1 MSNFSVPSPP
11 PGVRAFDSVLVEYR
25 TVHRQPRVVF
35 DDLAR
40 EAFEAAAQM
49 TNVLLV
55 VGAGEDAPSD
65 EPSPVVCTLN
75 PTVPGSYVLRYEIR
89 ETPEPEA
96 PGRTRSF
103 LRPQPRAARD
113 TTPEVDAVL
122 QEALISGNR
131 ETVELLLCI
140 GVLTG
145 IDDGRLSVTAG
156 TSDDDPFVELVDG
169 IRVLQRVH
177 RSAWVLLQREDIQDC
192 LRGLLAPFK
201 DDQLYTMTLV
211 ENPHFN
217 NLQAAYVIT
226 ASQKLRDFV
235 EGAALYLPSL

>member
-1 MSNFSVPSPP
+1 MPSFNVPAPP
-11 PGVRAFDSVLVEYR
+11 PGARAFDSVLVEYR
-25 TVHRQPRVVF
+25 TVHRHPRIVF

-40 EAFEAAAQM
+40 EAFEAAEQI

-55 VGAGEDAPSD
+55 AGAGEVAPAN
-65 EPSPVVCTLN
+65 EPAPVVCTLN

-89 ETPEPEA
+89 ESPQPEPT
-96 PGRTRSF
+96 GRTRSF
-103 LRPQPRAARD
+103 LRPQARAARD
-113 TTPEVDAVL
+113 ATPEIDAAL

-131 ETVELLLCI
+131 VTVELLLCI

-156 TSDDDPFVELVDG
+156 TSDDDPFVELLDG

-177 RSAWVLLQREDIQDC
+177 RSTWVLLQREDIQDC

-211 ENPHFN
+211 ENPHFS

-235 EGAALYLPSL
+235 EGAALCLPTL